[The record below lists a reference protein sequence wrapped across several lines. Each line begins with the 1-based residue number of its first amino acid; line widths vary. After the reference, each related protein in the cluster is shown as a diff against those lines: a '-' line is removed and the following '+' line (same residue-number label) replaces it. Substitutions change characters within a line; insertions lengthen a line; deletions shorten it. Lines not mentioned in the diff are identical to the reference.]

1 VFLIGTIAK
10 EDEVTSTEETLASSF
25 LKSESFS
32 KELLF
37 ESAAKLLFLAI
48 KWAKSVPSF
57 VTLPVQD
64 QKLLLEESWAE
75 LFVITAAQWGLSI
88 DSGKHKLHLI
98 SIVYSF
104 IE

>member
-1 VFLIGTIAK
+1 MAK
-10 EDEVTSTEETLASSF
+10 EDEVSSTEETLAKN
-25 LKSESFS
+25 LLLPIKGESLPR
-32 KELLF
+32 ELLF

-57 VTLPVQD
+57 VQLPVLD

-88 DSGKHKLHLI
+88 DAGLLNI
-98 SIVYSF
+98 F
-104 IE
+104 LNNRT

>member
-1 VFLIGTIAK
+1 
-10 EDEVTSTEETLASSF
+10 VTSTEETLATNF
-25 LKSESFS
+25 LTPLKTENFS

-57 VTLPVQD
+57 VTLPAQD

-75 LFVITAAQWGLSI
+75 LFVITAAQWGLTI
-88 DSGKHKLHLI
+88 DSGM
-98 SIVYSF
+98 SF
-104 IE
+104 MDINLL